1 MPKVTLP
8 PLHQSQRIVRDAPA
22 RFKVLAC
29 GRRWGKTRLGAALC
43 IEEAGRRG
51 RAWWVAP
58 SYKVAAVGWRLVR
71 GLALQV
77 SGAVIRDGDMLA
89 TLPNGGTVQVR
100 SADNPD
106 SLRGEGLD
114 FVVVDECAYVA
125 EEAWQEALRPAL
137 SDRLGR
143 AMFISTPAGR
153 NWFWRHYQRG
163 LQDGEWQSWRFPTA
177 DNPYI
182 EPGEIEAA
190 RGDLPEMIF
199 RQEYLAEFLES
210 EGAVFRNIAA
220 NLTAP
225 DTTPG
230 DHAGHHLVM
239 GVDWAKQSD
248 FTCLSV
254 VCRDCR
260 TEVAR
265 DRFNQIDYHVQR
277 QRLQALAERWNVAVI
292 LAESNSIGEPIIEE
306 LQRSGLPV
314 RGFATTASSKP
325 PLIESLALAFER
337 EECRWQ
343 ADPVWT
349 GELEAY
355 ERKVSAVTG
364 RSQYSAPEGMHDDT
378 VIARAL
384 AWEAVQR
391 AGYAG
396 RLPAQT
402 RKPVLA
408 GMMRRT
414 F

>member
-1 MPKVTLP
+1 M
-8 PLHQSQRIVRDAPA
+8 
-22 RFKVLAC
+22 
-29 GRRWGKTRLGAALC
+29 AALS
-43 IEEAGRRG
+43 GG

-58 SYKVAAVGWRLVR
+58 SYKMAAVGWRLIR
-71 GLALQV
+71 SLALQIPGTMV
-77 SGAVIRDGDMLA
+77 RDGDML
-89 TLPNGGTVQVR
+89 TTFPGGGTVQVR

-114 FVVVDECAYVA
+114 FVVIDECAYVA
-125 EEAWQEALRPAL
+125 EAAWQEALRPAL

-143 AMFISTPAGR
+143 AMFISTPSGR
-153 NWFWRHYQRG
+153 NWFWRCYQRG
-163 LQDGEWQSWRFPTA
+163 LEGGEWKSWSFPTS

-182 EPGEIEAA
+182 DADEIEEA

-199 RQEYLAEFLES
+199 RQEYLAEFLEG
-210 EGAVFRNIAA
+210 EGTVFRNIAA
-220 NLTAP
+220 CLNAP
-225 DTTPG
+225 ETTPAE
-230 DHAGHHLVM
+230 HAGHHLVM

-277 QRLQALAERWNVAVI
+277 QRLQVLADRWQVAAI

-314 RGFATTASSKP
+314 RGFETTASSKP

-337 EECRWQ
+337 EECQWQ

-355 ERKVSAVTG
+355 ERKVSPVTG

-384 AWEAVQR
+384 AWQAVQS

-408 GMMRRT
+408 GIMRRA